1 MAVLWMDLSAGGG
14 TDGGAGAR
22 GNGPCGGADT
32 AVVNRP
38 GGGSGARTGGPV
50 GGEAAGGTAGG
61 AGGRAL
67 ARALTGRGLEL
78 CVWKAAQ
85 EPLSALPDDLR
96 GVEAVVV
103 VGTLPVAE
111 DERASRVAGLL
122 DAAHAAELPVLRLDA
137 GPPVD
142 APRAGRPSAHGGP
155 PAGGRGPAH
164 GGDPAGG
171 RGAAGDPNPADGGG
185 PVVDRVPG
193 DGRAPDGAR
202 SPGVPPGEA
211 GERGGRLERFAE
223 RVARGR
229 YHARTR
235 AFFTPRAVGWE
246 KRFPDDQPVYRA
258 AVARLE
264 LSAGMAVLD
273 AGCGTGRALPLLRD
287 AVGVRGTVFGTDLTP
302 AMVREAARL
311 GRGASGVLAVA
322 DCLRLPLGDGVLDGV
337 FAAGLLPHVPEP
349 LDALRELAR
358 AVRDGG
364 RLVLFHPVGRAV
376 LAGRHGH
383 TLSADDLLAEPNL
396 RSAMEG
402 TGWVLDRYE
411 DSVDRFL
418 AVGVREKR

>member
-14 TDGGAGAR
+14 TDGGAGADGN

-32 AVVNRP
+32 AVVSRP
-38 GGGSGARTGGPV
+38 GGGSGARPGGPV
-50 GGEAAGGTAGG
+50 GGEAAGAAAGG
-61 AGGRAL
+61 AL

-78 CVWKAAQ
+78 YVWKAAQ
-85 EPLSALPDDLR
+85 DPPSALPDDLR

-142 APRAGRPSAHGGP
+142 APRADRPSAHGGG
-155 PAGGRGPAH
+155 PAGGSGP
-164 GGDPAGG
+164 
-171 RGAAGDPNPADGGG
+171 AGDPTPADGGG

-193 DGRAPDGAR
+193 DVR

-211 GERGGRLERFAE
+211 GERGGRLERFVE
-223 RVARGR
+223 RVASGR

-264 LSAGMAVLD
+264 LSAGMAALD

-287 AVGVRGTVFGTDLTP
+287 AVGARGTVFGTDLTP

-311 GRGASGVLAVA
+311 GRGASGLLAVA